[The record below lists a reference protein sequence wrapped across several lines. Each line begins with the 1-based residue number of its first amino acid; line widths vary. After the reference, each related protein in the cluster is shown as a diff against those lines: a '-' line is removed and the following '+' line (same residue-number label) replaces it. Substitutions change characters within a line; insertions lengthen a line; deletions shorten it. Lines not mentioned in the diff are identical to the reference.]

1 MMLSRNEY
9 SSIVRH
15 RYKWRAFCGAGS
27 RLSLLSLSPVTLFPF
42 RSREF
47 CVMYGPTHSCPP
59 YHLYVHLHSS
69 LRSVP
74 ERRRDRP
81 RAGLRVELRGPR
93 PAQGVSAGSSWINSW
108 RAPAF
113 EARAALDWTMSS
125 TRHCD
130 NWCQTHDKRGLFW
143 QLSLFHLRWSANLV
157 TTGADSPA
165 GFHVWVRRYVHH
177 R

>member
-1 MMLSRNEY
+1 MGTNSASSPLKFIPGEWRESAEERVKLIFFFKEDFRTMILSRNEY

-15 RYKWRAFCGAGS
+15 TYKWRAFCGAGS
-27 RLSLLSLSPVTLFPF
+27 QLFLLSLSPVTLFPF

-93 PAQGVSAGSSWINSW
+93 PAQGVSAGSS
-108 RAPAF
+108 
-113 EARAALDWTMSS
+113 
-125 TRHCD
+125 
-130 NWCQTHDKRGLFW
+130 
-143 QLSLFHLRWSANLV
+143 
-157 TTGADSPA
+157 
-165 GFHVWVRRYVHH
+165 
-177 R
+177 

>member
-1 MMLSRNEY
+1 MGANSASSALKFIPGEWRERAEEHAKLISFIKEEFRTMMRSRNEY
-9 SSIVRH
+9 SPIVRH
-15 RYKWRAFCGAGS
+15 TYKWRAFCGAGS
-27 RLSLLSLSPVTLFPF
+27 RLFLLSLSPVTLFPF

-93 PAQGVSAGSSWINSW
+93 PAQGVSAGSS
-108 RAPAF
+108 
-113 EARAALDWTMSS
+113 
-125 TRHCD
+125 
-130 NWCQTHDKRGLFW
+130 
-143 QLSLFHLRWSANLV
+143 
-157 TTGADSPA
+157 
-165 GFHVWVRRYVHH
+165 
-177 R
+177 